1 MKASI
6 QEEFNESTDKYLCQL
21 NECFVP
27 EVRHNIG
34 LLAKRLLVAWTKQQT
49 VYIIGNGGSA
59 ANAIHIA
66 NDLHY
71 GIGGCGKGAKIAG
84 LRVEALPA
92 NQGIIT
98 CLGNDI
104 GYENIFSHQLCVKGQ
119 PGDVL
124 IALSG
129 SGNSQNIVN
138 GIEKA
143 KETGMDTFAIL
154 GFEGGK
160 CKEMVDVPIHFS
172 ISDMQIAEDTQLITG
187 HLCMQWLNRNKPT
200 DSVRPLKSL
209 GT

>member
-1 MKASI
+1 MKTSI
-6 QEEFNESTDKYLCQL
+6 KEEFNESTDKYLSQL
-21 NECFVP
+21 NRCFTP
-27 EVRHNIG
+27 ELSRNIG
-34 LLAKRLLVAWTKQQT
+34 LLARRLLIAWKKQQS

-104 GYENIFSHQLCVKGQ
+104 GYDNIFSHQLCVKGQ

-138 GIEKA
+138 AIEKA
-143 KETGMDTFAIL
+143 KETDMDTFAIL
-154 GFEGGK
+154 GFEGGR
-160 CKEMVDVPIHFS
+160 CKELVDIPIHFS

-200 DSVRPLKSL
+200 DSIRLLENPA
-209 GT
+209 T

>member
-1 MKASI
+1 MKANI
-6 QEEFNESTDKYLCQL
+6 QDEINESTGKYLSQL

-27 EVRHNIG
+27 DVRHKIG
-34 LLAKRLLVAWTKQQT
+34 LLAKRLLKAWTKQQN

-71 GIGGCGKGAKIAG
+71 GIGGCGTGAKIAG

-104 GYENIFSHQLCVKGQ
+104 GYHNIFSHQLCVKGQ
-119 PGDVL
+119 HGDVL

-138 GIEKA
+138 AIKKA
-143 KETGMDTFAIL
+143 KEIDMDTFAIL
-154 GFEGGK
+154 GFEGGR
-160 CKEMVDVPIHFS
+160 CKEIVDVAIHFGV
-172 ISDMQIAEDTQLITG
+172 SDMQIAEDTQLITG

-200 DSVRPLKSL
+200 DSARLLKGL
-209 GT
+209 GR